1 MRLRWALA
9 LSTAVLGGGA
19 ELRAADSAPPAQRFE
34 ISINGENFTV
44 ESGVPARLESK
55 DHPGQSY
62 RVAVRLATMQH
73 WKLNTVGFDYQ
84 LGFQILDD
92 QESKGRS
99 ATLKHP
105 LGFVLVIT
113 DLGGALAADAKSSA
127 LEQLVEGMRKSLR
140 GSGIEDVKVSKPQRR
155 KLGANAV
162 EAVTFSYLNS
172 SGGERLSAVYL
183 VSGEK
188 FTCSCLLQCDDA
200 NQQDAIDMVKATIAS
215 MAPAER

>member
-1 MRLRWALA
+1 M
-9 LSTAVLGGGA
+9 
-19 ELRAADSAPPAQRFE
+19 
-34 ISINGENFTV
+34 
-44 ESGVPARLESK
+44 GVPARLESK

-105 LGFVLVIT
+105 LRFVLVIT
-113 DLGGALAADAKSSA
+113 DLGGAAAADAKSSA

-155 KLGANAV
+155 KLGTNAV
-162 EAVTFSYLNS
+162 EAVTFSYPNS